1 MGKKVN
7 GRKPHILM
15 DIMGLLLRMVGHGAD
30 IQHHHGA
37 KPVLIDTEEHFGKHL
52 CPWSWRR

>member
-1 MGKKVN
+1 
-7 GRKPHILM
+7 M